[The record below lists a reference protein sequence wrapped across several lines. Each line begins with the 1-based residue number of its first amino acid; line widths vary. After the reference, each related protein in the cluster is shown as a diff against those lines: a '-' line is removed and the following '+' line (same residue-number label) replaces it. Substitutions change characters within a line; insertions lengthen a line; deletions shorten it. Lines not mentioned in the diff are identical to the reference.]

1 MVVGAVAAPSF
12 ERLLEEEE
20 CNDWDAVV
28 VERGTKVDKALVV
41 LSRAMDASDI
51 RLVGRS
57 VVLLGMVIGSGSRE
71 VDGSDN

>member
-20 CNDWDAVV
+20 WNDWDAI
-28 VERGTKVDKALVV
+28 VERGAKVDKALVV

-57 VVLLGMVIGSGSRE
+57 VFLLEMVIGSESRE
-71 VDGSDN
+71 VDGTDG